1 MGQLVPA
8 SGGGA
13 LAAYGGVNPWTEA
26 ARGVETGA
34 YLKFNGNDGI
44 YSFGQDDDELPV
56 GSRVITDMQSLALG
70 WICWVDSA
78 VEEEILVP
86 VVEGKAPQ
94 EHTLTD
100 HGPYNDDDG
109 WRGAASLSCVIESYG
124 DDDRDEAVGTRLL
137 WKTSTSGQVRS
148 IQKLSGAYGRLFAQH
163 PDEFP
168 IVELGADHY
177 APKNKKHGK
186 IKWSPNLKIV
196 GWISADELDG
206 LVGDAD
212 NGDDYEE
219 PVAAA
224 PARGRAAPEPE
235 VAQRGRRAAAP
246 VDEEPADPAPRGRRA
261 AAPPVDD
268 DQGEPDETP
277 APRGRRAAAPPVEDV
292 VDDEPAPPAPRGR
305 RAAPPV
311 EDDQGEPDPAPR
323 GARRGAPAEDEG
335 AEAPAPRGRSAG
347 RGAPPENAR
356 LRNFG

>member
-13 LAAYGGVNPWTEA
+13 LAAYGGVNPWAEA

-34 YLKFNGNDGI
+34 YLKFNGNDGV

-124 DDDRDEAVGTRLL
+124 EDDRDEAVGTRLL

-177 APKNKKHGK
+177 VPKNKKHGK

-196 GWISADELDG
+196 GWISAAELDG

-219 PVAAA
+219 PAAAA
-224 PARGRAAPEPE
+224 PARSRAAPEPE
-235 VAQRGRRAAAP
+235 PEVAPRGRRAAAP
-246 VDEEPADPAPRGRRA
+246 VDDEPAEPAPRGRRA
-261 AAPPVDD
+261 AAPVDD

-277 APRGRRAAAPPVEDV
+277 APRGRRAAPPVEDDV

-305 RAAPPV
+305 RAAPV
-311 EDDQGEPDPAPR
+311 EQEEEPETPAPR
-323 GARRGAPAEDEG
+323 GRRGAPAEDEG

-347 RGAPPENAR
+347 RGAPPANAR